1 MAFGGE
7 VKLKGESE
15 YKRAL
20 NQINQSLKETASEMK
35 LVTSAFDANDKSES
49 AVSAKTEVLNQKLE
63 QQREKLSIL
72 KAEYKAMAS
81 TYSESKQKH
90 EALVNEYNSE
100 KQKLEEIE
108 KSLGKTS
115 DEYKEQ
121 EKKVTDLA
129 QEVEKST
136 KAQDDNE
143 KSMSKMRI
151 EINNAETACNKTA
164 KEIDKLGDET
174 KEAGEDAKKG
184 AKEFSSWKL
193 VLADLVASGIKTAV
207 KGLGE
212 LGKAM
217 VNVGKQSLDFYA
229 NFEQLE
235 GGVKKIFGEDVA
247 QDVIENSRNAF
258 KTAGMNANE
267 YMETVT
273 GFSASLIQSL
283 GGDTK
288 QASELADM
296 AIRSMADNA
305 NTYGSDLSS
314 IQNAFQGFAKQNY
327 TMLDN
332 LKLGY
337 GGTKTEMERLISDA
351 SQMVDVQEELGIT
364 VDGTDMSFAN
374 QVKAIQV
381 IQRNMGIMGTTAK
394 EASGTIQGATG
405 SMKSAWE
412 NLVGGMADENANFQK
427 LVEDFMGTLITE
439 DGKGGI
445 IGTIVPRIATVIQG
459 IGTAMETLLPELM
472 AMIVPVIETNLPLI
486 VEAFGKISGSLMA
499 TLPEILPVFSN
510 LMLQIVQTILSA
522 LPSVVTTGIQIIV
535 SLINGIKDAI
545 PQLIDMLPE
554 VIEATVN
561 TLINGLPDVIGAGM
575 EILLA
580 VIDGLV
586 KALPRLID
594 YVPKII
600 TTIVTVLINNLPKII
615 DTAVKILVSLIQGLS
630 NTIPKLIAFVPKIIM
645 SIVTTLVN
653 NLPKIVQGGVQ
664 IMASLI
670 SGLGQMLGS
679 LLMKAKEIGSTII
692 NAVSQIPEQVISVGW
707 NIVSGIWQGI
717 SDSLGWIKS
726 MISGWVGNVVSFIKN
741 LFGIH
746 SPSKVM
752 EDEVGVFLAQGIGVG
767 FSDEMKNVSQEMAE
781 AIPTDFDVKASLSG
795 SAQQNTV
802 DIVSAFKQALSE
814 VKIVID
820 DEVAGTFV
828 DRTVSRLIYE

>member
-20 NQINQSLKETASEMK
+20 NQINQSLRETASEMK
-35 LVTSAFDANDKSES
+35 RVSSAFDANDKSES
-49 AVSAKTEVLNQKLE
+49 AVSAKTDVLNKKLE
-63 QQREKLSIL
+63 EQRAKLSLL
-72 KAEYKAMAS
+72 KAEYKNMAS
-81 TYSESKQKH
+81 TYSESTQKH
-90 EALVNEYNSE
+90 EALVNQYNTE
-100 KQKLEEIE
+100 KQKLEEIGRT
-108 KSLGKTS
+108 LGTSS
-115 DEYKEQ
+115 DEYKKQ
-121 EKKVTDLA
+121 EKVVTELA

-136 KAQDDNE
+136 KAQDQNE

-151 EINNAETACNKTA
+151 EINEAETACNKTA
-164 KEIDKLGDET
+164 KEIDKLGNET
-174 KEAGEDAKKG
+174 KEAGEMAEKSGEGFTVFKG
-184 AKEFSSWKL
+184 
-193 VLADLVASGIKTAV
+193 VMADLVASGIKTAI
-207 KGLGE
+207 KGLAE

-217 VNVGKQSLDFYA
+217 VGVGKQSLDFYA

-247 QDVIENSRNAF
+247 QDVIANSREAF
-258 KTAGMNANE
+258 RTAGMNANE

-305 NTYGSDLSS
+305 NTYGTDMAS

-337 GGTKTEMERLISDA
+337 GGTKTEMQRLIKDA
-351 SQMVDVQEELGIT
+351 SQMTDIQKELGIT

-412 NLVGGMADENANFQK
+412 NLVGGMADENANFEK

-445 IGTIVPRIATVIQG
+445 IGTVVPRIATVIQG

-472 AMIVPVIETNLPLI
+472 NAIVPVIETNLPLI
-486 VEAFGKISGSLMA
+486 TEAFGKIAGSIME
-499 TLPEILPVFSN
+499 TIPQILPVITN
-510 LMLQIVQTILSA
+510 LLLQIVQTFINGVPSIVATGVQILLA
-522 LPSVVTTGIQIIV
+522 LVD
-535 SLINGIKDAI
+535 GIKDAI
-545 PQLIDMLPE
+545 PQLIAMLPE
-554 VIEATVN
+554 VIMATVD
-561 TLINGLPDVIGAGM
+561 TLMAGLPDIINAGL

-580 VIDGLV
+580 IIEGLV
-586 KALPRLID
+586 NAIPQLID

-600 TTIVTVLINNLPKII
+600 ETIVTVLIANMPKII
-615 DTAVKILVSLIQGLS
+615 DTAVKILVALIQGLS
-630 NTIPKLIAFVPKIIM
+630 DTIPKLIAFVPKIILT
-645 SIVTTLVN
+645 IVNTLIN
-653 NLPKIVQGGVQ
+653 NLPQIIQGGVQ

-670 SGLGQMLGS
+670 AGLGKMIGNLAV
-679 LLMKAKEIGSTII
+679 KAKEIATTII
-692 NAVSQIPEQVISVGW
+692 NAIASLPSQVISIGY

-717 SDSLGWIKS
+717 SGSLYWIKS
-726 MISGWVGNVVSFIKN
+726 KISGWVGNVVSFIKS
-741 LFGIH
+741 LFGIA
-746 SPSKVM
+746 SPSKLM

-767 FSDEMKNVSQEMAE
+767 FSDEMKSVSQEMAD
-781 AIPTDFDVKASLSG
+781 AIPTSFDVEASVNRS
-795 SAQQNTV
+795 SSDSQPSMVEQ
-802 DIVSAFKQALSE
+802 FKQALAE
-814 VKIVID
+814 MKIVLD
-820 DEVAGTFV
+820 DEVAGRFV
-828 DRTVSRLIYE
+828 DRTVTNLIYD